1 MSVDKNFSL
10 LKSTILLF
18 LLFVIS
24 VLLLTPYYLVT
35 NAEEIVK
42 NWNLK
47 ISSVTVN
54 KYIQTYLTLFVNV
67 VMIPFFIDMMVL
79 LEDFETKSDR

>member
-24 VLLLTPYYLVT
+24 VLLLTPYYLV
-35 NAEEIVK
+35 NYAEEIVK

-47 ISSVTVN
+47 ISSVTIN

-79 LEDFETKSDR
+79 IEDFDTKSDR